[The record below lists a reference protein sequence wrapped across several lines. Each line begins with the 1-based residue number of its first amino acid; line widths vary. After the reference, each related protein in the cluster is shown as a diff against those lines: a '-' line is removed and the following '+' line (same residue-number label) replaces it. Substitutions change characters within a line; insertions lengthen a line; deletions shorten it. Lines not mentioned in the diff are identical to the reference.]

1 MNWKEIG
8 NYLLNFLKE
17 LVTTAGLRILYAALI
32 IIIGLKLIKFFAKRS
47 EKAKWYRRID
57 KSVAHF
63 IVSSVNVILKVL
75 VFVSAALVLGVP
87 ATSFVAILTS
97 AGVAIG
103 LALQGSLSN
112 FAGGLM
118 ILIFK
123 PFRVGDYI
131 ESAEVSGTVQDI
143 SIFYTVLITPDNKTI
158 HCPNG
163 ALSNTH
169 VTNYSEQETRRVDV
183 PVSVSY
189 DADVQT
195 VKRLLLETAAANTM
209 ILPEQPPFVRLSDC
223 ADSSLDFTVR
233 VWCKNADYWTV
244 KFDLTESIQAA
255 LVTAGIE
262 IPYPQMDIHVKDTPP
277 TEK

>member
-1 MNWKEIG
+1 MNWKDVG

-17 LVTTAGLRILYAALI
+17 LLTTAGLRILYAVLI
-32 IIIGLKLIKFFAKRS
+32 VIIGLKLIKFFAKRC

-63 IVSSVNVILKVL
+63 IVSSLNVLLKVL

-143 SIFYTVLITPDNKTI
+143 SIFYTVLITPDNKTV

-169 VTNYSEQETRRVDV
+169 VTNYSEQETRRVDI

-189 DADVQT
+189 DADVAT
-195 VKRLLLETAAANTM
+195 VKQLLTETAAANEM
-209 ILPEQPPFVRLSDC
+209 ILPDQPPFVRLSEC

-244 KFDLTESIQAA
+244 KFDLTEAIQAA
-255 LVTAGIE
+255 LVAAGIE
-262 IPYPQMDIHVKDTPP
+262 IPYPQMDIHVKDTP
-277 TEK
+277 TSEK

>member
-32 IIIGLKLIKFFAKRS
+32 IIIGLKLVKFFAKRC

-75 VFVSAALVLGVP
+75 LFVSAALVLGVP

-169 VTNYSEQETRRVDV
+169 VTNYSEQETRRVDI

-195 VKRLLLETAAANTM
+195 VKRLLLETAATNTM
-209 ILPEQPPFVRLSDC
+209 ILPEQPPFVRLSEC

-262 IPYPQMDIHVKDTPP
+262 IPYPQMDIHVKDTPLS
-277 TEK
+277 EK

>member
-8 NYLLNFLKE
+8 NNLLNFLKE

-32 IIIGLKLIKFFAKRS
+32 IIIGLKLVKFFAKRC

-75 VFVSAALVLGVP
+75 LFVSAALVLGVP

-169 VTNYSEQETRRVDV
+169 VTNYSEQETRRVDI

-195 VKRLLLETAAANTM
+195 VKRLLLETAATNTM
-209 ILPEQPPFVRLSDC
+209 ILPEQPPFVRLSEC

-262 IPYPQMDIHVKDTPP
+262 IPYPQMDIHVKDTPLS
-277 TEK
+277 EK

>member
-32 IIIGLKLIKFFAKRS
+32 IIIGLKLVKFFAKRC
-47 EKAKWYRRID
+47 EKAKWYQRID

-75 VFVSAALVLGVP
+75 LFVSAALVLGVP

-169 VTNYSEQETRRVDV
+169 VTNYSEQETRRVDI

-195 VKRLLLETAAANTM
+195 VKRLLLETAATNTM
-209 ILPEQPPFVRLSDC
+209 ILPEQPPFVRLSEC

-244 KFDLTESIQAA
+244 KFDLTEWIQAA

-277 TEK
+277 CEK

>member
-1 MNWKEIG
+1 MNWEEIG
-8 NYLLNFLKE
+8 RNLLQFLKE
-17 LVTTAGLRILYAALI
+17 LLTTAGLRLLYAALI
-32 IIIGLKLIKFFAKRS
+32 IIIGLKLVKFLSKRCKKS
-47 EKAKWYRRID
+47 KWYRKVD
-57 KSVAHF
+57 QSVAHF
-63 IVSSVNVILKVL
+63 VVSSMNVILKIL

-97 AGVAIG
+97 AGVAVG

-131 ESAEVSGTVQDI
+131 ESADVSGTVQDI

-169 VTNYSEQETRRVDV
+169 VTNFSEQEIRRVDI

-189 DADVQT
+189 DTDVDA
-195 VKRLLLETAAANTM
+195 VKQILTEVASEHAL
-209 ILPEQPPFVRLSDC
+209 ILPDHAPFVRLAEC

-233 VWCKNADYWTV
+233 VWCKNTDFWTV
-244 KFDLTESIQAA
+244 KFDLIETIQKR
-255 LVTAGIE
+255 LVDAGIE
-262 IPYPQMDIHVKDTPP
+262 IPYPQMDIHLK
-277 TEK
+277 ESQKNNE

>member
-1 MNWKEIG
+1 MNWKDVG

-17 LVTTAGLRILYAALI
+17 LLTTAGLRILYAVLI
-32 IIIGLKLIKFFAKRS
+32 IIIGLKLIKFFAKRC

-63 IVSSVNVILKVL
+63 IVSSLNVLLKVL

-143 SIFYTVLITPDNKTI
+143 SIFYTVLITPDNKTV

-169 VTNYSEQETRRVDV
+169 VTNYSEQETRRVDI

-189 DADVQT
+189 DADVAT
-195 VKRLLLETAAANTM
+195 VKQLLTETAAAIEM
-209 ILPEQPPFVRLSDC
+209 ILPDQPPFVRLSEC

-244 KFDLTESIQAA
+244 KFDLTEAIQAA
-255 LVTAGIE
+255 LVAAGIE
-262 IPYPQMDIHVKDTPP
+262 IPYPQMDIHVKDTP
-277 TEK
+277 TSEK

>member
-32 IIIGLKLIKFFAKRS
+32 IIIGLKLVKFFAKRC

-75 VFVSAALVLGVP
+75 LFVSAALVLGVP

-195 VKRLLLETAAANTM
+195 VKRLLLETVAANTM
-209 ILPEQPPFVRLSDC
+209 ILPEQPPFVRLSEC

-255 LVTAGIE
+255 LVNAGIE
-262 IPYPQMDIHVKDTPP
+262 IPYPQMDIHVKDTPS

>member
-32 IIIGLKLIKFFAKRS
+32 IIIGLKLVKFFAKRC
-47 EKAKWYRRID
+47 EKAKWYQRID

-75 VFVSAALVLGVP
+75 LFVSAALVLGVP

-169 VTNYSEQETRRVDV
+169 VTNYSEQETRRVDI

-195 VKRLLLETAAANTM
+195 VKRLLLETAATNTM
-209 ILPEQPPFVRLSDC
+209 ILPEQPPFVRLSEC

-277 TEK
+277 SEK

>member
-1 MNWKEIG
+1 MNWKDVG

-17 LVTTAGLRILYAALI
+17 LITTAGLRILYAVLI
-32 IIIGLKLIKFFAKRS
+32 IVIGLKLIKFFAKRC

-63 IVSSVNVILKVL
+63 IVSSLNVILKVL

-143 SIFYTVLITPDNKTI
+143 SIFYTVLITPDNKTV

-169 VTNYSEQETRRVDV
+169 VTNYSEQETRRVDI

-189 DADVQT
+189 DADVAA
-195 VKRLLLETAAANTM
+195 VKQLLTETAAANEM
-209 ILPEQPPFVRLSDC
+209 ILPDQPPFVRLSEC

-233 VWCKNADYWTV
+233 VWCKNTDYWTV
-244 KFDLTESIQAA
+244 KFDLTEAIQAA
-255 LVTAGIE
+255 LVAAGIE
-262 IPYPQMDIHVKDTPP
+262 IPYPQMDIHVKDTP
-277 TEK
+277 TSEK

>member
-32 IIIGLKLIKFFAKRS
+32 IIIGLKLVKFFAKRC

-75 VFVSAALVLGVP
+75 IFVSAALVLGVP

-169 VTNYSEQETRRVDV
+169 VTNYSEQETRRVDI

-195 VKRLLLETAAANTM
+195 VKRLLLETAATNTM
-209 ILPEQPPFVRLSDC
+209 ILPEQPPFVRLSEC

-277 TEK
+277 SEK

>member
-1 MNWKEIG
+1 MNWEEIG
-8 NYLLNFLKE
+8 KNLLNFLKE
-17 LVTTAGLRILYAALI
+17 LLTTAGLRILYAVLI
-32 IIIGLKLIKFFAKRS
+32 IVIGLKLIKFFAKRC
-47 EKAKWYRRID
+47 EKAKWYRKID

-63 IVSSVNVILKVL
+63 IVSSLNVILKVL

-131 ESAEVSGTVQDI
+131 ESAEVSGTVSDI

-169 VTNYSEQETRRVDV
+169 VTNYSEQATRRVDI

-189 DADVQT
+189 DADVAT
-195 VKRLLLETAAANTM
+195 VKQLLTETAAANALV
-209 ILPEQPPFVRLSDC
+209 LPDTPPFVRLTEC

-233 VWCKNADYWTV
+233 VWCNTSDYWTV
-244 KFDLTESIQAA
+244 KFDLTEAIQSA
-255 LVTAGIE
+255 LTEAGIE
-262 IPYPQMDIHVKDTPP
+262 IPYPQMDIHLKEPAKP
-277 TEK
+277 EE

>member
-32 IIIGLKLIKFFAKRS
+32 IIIGLKLIKFFAKRC

-209 ILPEQPPFVRLSDC
+209 ILPEQPPFVRLSEC

-277 TEK
+277 SEK

>member
-1 MNWKEIG
+1 MNWKDVG

-17 LVTTAGLRILYAALI
+17 LLTTAGLRILYAVLI
-32 IIIGLKLIKFFAKRS
+32 IIIGLKLIKFFAKRC

-63 IVSSVNVILKVL
+63 IVSSLNVLLKVL

-87 ATSFVAILTS
+87 ATSLVAILTS

-143 SIFYTVLITPDNKTI
+143 SIFYTVLITPDNKTV

-169 VTNYSEQETRRVDV
+169 VTNYSEQETRRVDI

-189 DADVQT
+189 DADVAT
-195 VKRLLLETAAANTM
+195 VKQLLTETAAANEM
-209 ILPEQPPFVRLSDC
+209 ILPDQPPFVRLSEC

-244 KFDLTESIQAA
+244 KFDLTEAIQAA
-255 LVTAGIE
+255 LVAAGIE
-262 IPYPQMDIHVKDTPP
+262 IPYPQMDIHVKDTP
-277 TEK
+277 TSEK

>member
-32 IIIGLKLIKFFAKRS
+32 IIIGLKLVKFFAKRC

-75 VFVSAALVLGVP
+75 LFVSAALVLGVP

-123 PFRVGDYI
+123 PFRVDDYI

-169 VTNYSEQETRRVDV
+169 VTNYSEQQTRRVDI

-195 VKRLLLETAAANTM
+195 VKRLLLETAATNTM
-209 ILPEQPPFVRLSDC
+209 ILPEQPPFVRLSEC

-277 TEK
+277 SEK

>member
-1 MNWKEIG
+1 MNWKDVG

-17 LVTTAGLRILYAALI
+17 LLTTAGLRILYAVLI
-32 IIIGLKLIKFFAKRS
+32 IIIGLKLIKFFAKRC

-63 IVSSVNVILKVL
+63 IVSSLNVLLKVL

-143 SIFYTVLITPDNKTI
+143 SIFYTVLITPDNKTV

-169 VTNYSEQETRRVDV
+169 VTNYSEQETRRVDI

-189 DADVQT
+189 DADVAT
-195 VKRLLLETAAANTM
+195 VKQLLTETAAANEM
-209 ILPEQPPFVRLSDC
+209 ILPDQPPFVRLSEC

-244 KFDLTESIQAA
+244 KFDLTEAIQAA
-255 LVTAGIE
+255 LVAAGIE
-262 IPYPQMDIHVKDTPP
+262 IPYPQMDIHVKDTP
-277 TEK
+277 TSEK

>member
-209 ILPEQPPFVRLSDC
+209 ILPEQPPFVRLSEC

-233 VWCKNADYWTV
+233 IWCKNADYWTV

>member
-32 IIIGLKLIKFFAKRS
+32 IIIGLKLIKFFAKRC

-195 VKRLLLETAAANTM
+195 VKRLLLETAAANTI
-209 ILPEQPPFVRLSDC
+209 ILPEQPPFVRLSEC

-277 TEK
+277 SEK

>member
-32 IIIGLKLIKFFAKRS
+32 IIIGLKLVKFFAKRC

-75 VFVSAALVLGVP
+75 LFVSAALVLGVP

-195 VKRLLLETAAANTM
+195 VKRLLLETAATNTM
-209 ILPEQPPFVRLSDC
+209 ILPEQPPFVRLSEC

>member
-8 NYLLNFLKE
+8 NYLLHFLKE

-209 ILPEQPPFVRLSDC
+209 ILPEQPPFVRLSEC

-277 TEK
+277 SEK

>member
-1 MNWKEIG
+1 M
-8 NYLLNFLKE
+8 
-17 LVTTAGLRILYAALI
+17 
-32 IIIGLKLIKFFAKRS
+32 
-47 EKAKWYRRID
+47 
-57 KSVAHF
+57 
-63 IVSSVNVILKVL
+63 L

-163 ALSNTH
+163 ALSNT
-169 VTNYSEQETRRVDV
+169 
-183 PVSVSY
+183 
-189 DADVQT
+189 
-195 VKRLLLETAAANTM
+195 
-209 ILPEQPPFVRLSDC
+209 LS
-223 ADSSLDFTVR
+223 L
-233 VWCKNADYWTV
+233 
-244 KFDLTESIQAA
+244 
-255 LVTAGIE
+255 
-262 IPYPQMDIHVKDTPP
+262 IHI
-277 TEK
+277 

>member
-8 NYLLNFLKE
+8 NYLLHFLKE

-209 ILPEQPPFVRLSDC
+209 ILPEQPPFVRLSEC

>member
-17 LVTTAGLRILYAALI
+17 LVTTAGLRILYAVLI
-32 IIIGLKLIKFFAKRS
+32 IIIGLKLTKFFAKRC
-47 EKAKWYRRID
+47 EKSKWYHKID
-57 KSVAHF
+57 RSVAHF
-63 IVSSVNVILKVL
+63 IVTSLNVILKIL
-75 VFVSAALVLGVP
+75 IFVSAALVLGIP

-123 PFRVGDYI
+123 PFRIGDYI
-131 ESAEVSGTVQDI
+131 ESSEVSGTVQDI

-169 VTNYSEQETRRVDV
+169 VTNYSEQETRRVDI

-189 DADVQT
+189 DADVKT
-195 VKRLLLETAAANTM
+195 VKQLLSETASANKM
-209 ILPEQPPFVRLSDC
+209 ILPDVAPFVRLSEC

-244 KFDLTESIQAA
+244 KFDLTESIHANLSA
-255 LVTAGIE
+255 AGIE
-262 IPYPQMDIHVKDTPP
+262 IPYPQMDIHLKDGSTA
-277 TEK
+277 EK

>member
-1 MNWKEIG
+1 MNWKDVG

-17 LVTTAGLRILYAALI
+17 LLTTAGLRILYAVLI
-32 IIIGLKLIKFFAKRS
+32 IIIGLKLIKFFAKRC

-63 IVSSVNVILKVL
+63 IVSSLNVLLKVL

-131 ESAEVSGTVQDI
+131 ESTEVSGTVQDI
-143 SIFYTVLITPDNKTI
+143 SIFYTVLITPDNKTV

-169 VTNYSEQETRRVDV
+169 VTNYSEQETRRVDI

-189 DADVQT
+189 DADVAA
-195 VKRLLLETAAANTM
+195 VKQLLTETAAANEM
-209 ILPEQPPFVRLSDC
+209 ILPDQPPFVRLSEC

-244 KFDLTESIQAA
+244 KFDLTEAIQAA
-255 LVTAGIE
+255 LVAAGIE
-262 IPYPQMDIHVKDTPP
+262 IPYPQMDIHVKDTP
-277 TEK
+277 TSEK

>member
-8 NYLLNFLKE
+8 NYLLNFLKQ
-17 LVTTAGLRILYAALI
+17 LITTAGLRILYAVLI
-32 IIIGLKLIKFFAKRS
+32 IVVGLKLIKFFAKRC
-47 EKAKWYRRID
+47 EKSKWYRRID
-57 KSVAHF
+57 RSVAHF
-63 IVSSVNVILKVL
+63 IVTSLNVILKIL
-75 VFVSAALVLGVP
+75 IFVSAALVLGIP

-123 PFRVGDYI
+123 PFRIGDYI

-169 VTNYSEQETRRVDV
+169 VTNYSEQETRRVEI

-189 DADVQT
+189 DADVET
-195 VKRLLLETAAANTM
+195 VKQLLSETAAANEM
-209 ILPEQPPFVRLSDC
+209 ILPDVAPFVRLSEC

-244 KFDLTESIQAA
+244 KFDLTEAIHASLSA
-255 LVTAGIE
+255 AGIE
-262 IPYPQMDIHVKDTPP
+262 IPYPQMDIHLKNGNGA
-277 TEK
+277 E

>member
-32 IIIGLKLIKFFAKRS
+32 IIIGLKLIKFFAKRC

-209 ILPEQPPFVRLSDC
+209 ILPEQPPFVRLSEC

>member
-209 ILPEQPPFVRLSDC
+209 ILPEQPPFVRLSEC

>member
-32 IIIGLKLIKFFAKRS
+32 IIIGLKLVKFFAKRC

-75 VFVSAALVLGVP
+75 LFVSAALVLGVP

-169 VTNYSEQETRRVDV
+169 VTNYSEQETRRVDI

-195 VKRLLLETAAANTM
+195 VKRLLLETAATNTM
-209 ILPEQPPFVRLSDC
+209 ILPEQPPFVRLSEC

>member
-32 IIIGLKLIKFFAKRS
+32 IIIGLKLVKFFAKRC

-75 VFVSAALVLGVP
+75 LFVSAALVLGVP

-123 PFRVGDYI
+123 PFRVDDYI

-169 VTNYSEQETRRVDV
+169 VTNYSEQETRRVDI

-195 VKRLLLETAAANTM
+195 VKRLLLETAATNTM
-209 ILPEQPPFVRLSDC
+209 ILPEQPPFVRLSEC

-277 TEK
+277 SEK

>member
-32 IIIGLKLIKFFAKRS
+32 IIIGLKLVKFFAKRY

-75 VFVSAALVLGVP
+75 LFVSAALVLGVP

-169 VTNYSEQETRRVDV
+169 VTNYSEQETRRVDI

-195 VKRLLLETAAANTM
+195 VKRLLLETAATNTM
-209 ILPEQPPFVRLSDC
+209 ILPEQPPFVRLSEC

-262 IPYPQMDIHVKDTPP
+262 IPYPQMDIHVKDTPLS
-277 TEK
+277 EK

>member
-1 MNWKEIG
+1 MNWEEIG
-8 NYLLNFLKE
+8 KNLLNFLKE
-17 LVTTAGLRILYAALI
+17 LLTTAGLRILYAALI
-32 IIIGLKLIKFFAKRS
+32 IIIGLKLIKFFAKRC
-47 EKAKWYRRID
+47 EKSKWYRRID

-63 IVSSVNVILKVL
+63 IVSSLNVILKVL
-75 VFVSAALVLGVP
+75 VFVSAALILGVP

-131 ESAEVSGTVQDI
+131 ESSEVSGTVQDI
-143 SIFYTVLITPDNKTI
+143 SIFYTVLITPDNKTV

-169 VTNYSEQETRRVDV
+169 VTNYSEQETRRVDI

-189 DADVQT
+189 DADVET
-195 VKRLLLETAAANTM
+195 VKRLLSETAAKNEL
-209 ILPEQPPFVRLSDC
+209 ILPDQPPFVRLAEC
-223 ADSSLDFTVR
+223 ADSSLDFTLR

-244 KFDLTESIQAA
+244 KFDLTEAVQAS
-255 LVTAGIE
+255 LVAAGIE
-262 IPYPQMDIHVKDTPP
+262 IPYPQIDIHLKESPK
-277 TEK
+277 TEE